1 MLTIVLMMTL
11 IALLPSLLL
20 QALNYNGIELEKW
33 HILFIVVAIAISN
46 GVNLVMIAF
55 REKFASNYNKTNF
68 MNYIS
73 ELINVDYDS
82 IILEGPTNLVERII
96 VSVNNIYIYMTGQN
110 VQIWSAIVTSII
122 SIMIF
127 AVIDYRISIL
137 MIIYMPFIYLSYRM
151 LNKKLE
157 VKSKTM
163 QETTSKSVQKIISYL
178 NVPDYYKQLDDYR
191 YILNA
196 IDPIAAEMYGS
207 MRNVNIFAQTVSSA
221 LQGTGTIFQN
231 LISLYLIYQFYKGMI
246 SPYILMMSNI
256 ILPLFFASASTI
268 ANASV
273 RRSDYSVALQFQ
285 EQLIRKAEIQTGKTV
300 SSIDSIEFA
309 VSELKIGE
317 KTLPF
322 SVQGSLYKGEIGQI
336 CGKSGTGKS
345 TIAKTLVKFRQVD
358 GIKINNVDI
367 KDFSIHTIRNKIE
380 YVSQNIPIVNGTLLD
395 NIFLGRRQ
403 ETLTLDDMEIIKTLF
418 INKTL
423 DSEILENG
431 MNLSGGEKQ
440 KIAIVRALV
449 NKPEILILDEV
460 CSNIDKRTAEEIY
473 ALLNREKEERI
484 TIIITHDVLP
494 DFLNVKK
501 LM

>member
-20 QALNYNGIELEKW
+20 QVLNYNGIELKKW
-33 HILFIVVAIAISN
+33 HILFIVAAIAISN

-55 REKFASNYNKTNF
+55 REKFASNYNKINF

-73 ELINVDYDS
+73 ELLNVDYDS

-122 SIMIF
+122 SVVVF

-178 NVPDYYKQLDDYR
+178 NVPDFYKQLDDYR

-256 ILPLFFASASTI
+256 ILPLFFASSSTI

-273 RRSDYSVALQFQ
+273 RRSDYSIALQFQ

-309 VSELKIGE
+309 VSKLKIGE

-322 SVQGSLYKGEIGQI
+322 SIQGILYKGEIGQI

-345 TIAKTLVKFRQVD
+345 TLAKTLVKFRQVD

-367 KDFSIHTIRNKIE
+367 KDFSIPAIRNKIE

-395 NIFLGRRQ
+395 NIFLGRKQ